1 MRDTGRGGVPGAA
14 RKECHPETWD
24 KEQAS
29 TKRREGEEVMGWL
42 VTVHSNVP

>member
-1 MRDTGRGGVPGAA
+1 MPRAA

-29 TKRREGEEVMGWL
+29 TKRTGREEVMGWL
-42 VTVHSNVP
+42 VPVHTDVP